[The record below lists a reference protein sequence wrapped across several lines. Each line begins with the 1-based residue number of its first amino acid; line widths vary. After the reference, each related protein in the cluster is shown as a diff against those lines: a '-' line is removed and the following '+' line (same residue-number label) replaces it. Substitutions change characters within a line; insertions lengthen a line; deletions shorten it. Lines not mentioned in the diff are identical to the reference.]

1 MKTVKVPAV
10 KKSSG
15 KVVKAPSKQYSHDDL
30 EAKGQRGFVLS
41 DGTFANRGKAAVVA
55 KKAKQALKHHN
66 EVKHRSALIL
76 TGLSMIGLTYSLIM
90 ICLTSDIDW
99 LIVFNV
105 FALSSGIGLLGLR
118 K

>member
-1 MKTVKVPAV
+1 MLT
-10 KKSSG
+10 
-15 KVVKAPSKQYSHDDL
+15 KQARQFEQWADERDRL
-30 EAKGQRGFVLS
+30 M
-41 DGTFANRGKAAVVA
+41 A